1 MLGIMNKGRSL
12 FFNHDLI
19 FRKRVIWRVKTCEYL
34 NCGVTP
40 IYWKKPMELGL
51 VHSIDINEQMQQAYL
66 DYAMSVI
73 VARALPD
80 ARDGLKPVHRRI
92 LYGMYDMGLRPDS
105 ATKKSARIVG
115 EVMGKYH
122 PHGDMPV
129 YEAMAR
135 MAQDFSMRYL
145 LVDGQGNF
153 GSVDGD
159 PPAAMRYTE
168 ARLAAPSIHM
178 LADIGKGTVNFI
190 DNFDGSLQEPDV
202 LPAAIPNLL
211 VNGATGIAVGMST
224 NIPPHNLGE
233 VVDALRY
240 MLANWENLDDV
251 NIEDLMNFIKGPDF
265 PTGGVI
271 LENPQDEGGLIGAY
285 STGRGKVIVQARLH
299 VEEMERGR
307 NRIIVTELPYQ
318 VNKSA
323 LIERIADLVRQERL
337 EGIADLRD
345 ESDRHGMRIVIEL
358 TKTAEPD
365 KVLHALY
372 KSTPMRDAFN
382 IILLALVG
390 GEPRM
395 LSLKQAL
402 RVYLDHRLVVIRRR
416 SEYDLEKARQRAHIL
431 EGYLIALKNLD
442 AVIDLIRK
450 SPDADTAKVRLMK
463 RFRLSDLQAQAILD
477 MQLRRLAALERKKIE
492 EEYKAIQ
499 TQIKALVALLKSPK
513 KMRELCSEELGQVKE
528 LYGDRRRTVIM
539 GATSVEAK
547 GVAPLPGVS
556 LAPEQIVWVCV
567 TDEGLISR
575 TEDEKSPRISGNAAP
590 KFLLQANS
598 RDVLYL
604 VAENGEA
611 TGLPV
616 HTLPEAE
623 NPAEGTPYPKV
634 TALLESDKLVALF
647 TLPSKEERSVG
658 KCVFTC
664 TRQGI
669 VKKSDITEMPGATA
683 HPFTLVRVNEGD
695 TLGWVRLT
703 DGKSDV
709 LLATADGMAIR
720 FSDIEVRPMGLV
732 AAGVG
737 GIKLGVRDEVIGM
750 ELLPPRGEVLLVTSD
765 GKAKRCAAA
774 LFPKQGRYGQG
785 VVAWKLPRTATLVGL
800 AVGRPSTR
808 VTLRLTKLAPKAMRL
823 DEAPLQTRVASGK
836 PVVEAKNVQVVSLT
850 IPWEVPRAAGSK
862 VEEEAKPAAKPA
874 TRRSAAE
881 QLAFSLETATS
892 APSKR
897 RTTRKAVS
905 VTTPVKTDMPE
916 KRAVRAIT
924 AKTRQPKVT
933 PNQASQEKTPTAKRS
948 RSKTPSTRTT
958 RTKTSPEKAVLPKT
972 IKPKTTTNRSRKV
985 PGGQSPPPAANTT
998 PTGAKPTTRKRIPST
1013 RSSAKKESPSRKPE
1027 SRSTSQRTEPGKSAR
1042 KPASRS
1048 GAKTKPKTPTQ
1059 K

>member
-1 MLGIMNKGRSL
+1 
-12 FFNHDLI
+12 
-19 FRKRVIWRVKTCEYL
+19 
-34 NCGVTP
+34 
-40 IYWKKPMELGL
+40 MELGL

-122 PHGDMPV
+122 PHGDLPV

-168 ARLAAPSIHM
+168 ARLAAPSIQM
-178 LADIGKGTVNFI
+178 LADIGKGTVDFI
-190 DNFDGSLQEPDV
+190 DNFDGSLQEPVV

-211 VNGATGIAVGMST
+211 VNGSTGIAVGMST

-233 VVDALRY
+233 VVEALRY
-240 MLANWENLDDV
+240 MLANWEKLDDV
-251 NIEDLMNFIKGPDF
+251 NVEDLMTFIKGPDF
-265 PTGGVI
+265 PTGGVV

-285 STGRGKVIVQARLH
+285 GTGRGRVIVQARLH

-323 LIERIADLVRQERL
+323 LIERIAELVRGERL

-358 TKTAEPD
+358 TKTAEPE
-365 KVLHALY
+365 KVLHELY
-372 KSTPMRDAFN
+372 KSTSMRDVFN
-382 IILLALVG
+382 IILLALVD

-416 SEYDLEKARQRAHIL
+416 TEYELEKARQRAHIL
-431 EGYLIALKNLD
+431 EGYLTALKHLD
-442 AVIDLIRK
+442 EVIDLIKK
-450 SPDADTAKVRLMK
+450 SPDADTAKMRLMK
-463 RFRLSDLQAQAILD
+463 RFRLSELQAQAILD

-499 TQIKALVALLKSPK
+499 IQIKALEALLKSPR
-513 KMRELCSEELGQVKE
+513 KMREMCSEELGQVKE
-528 LYGDRRRTVIM
+528 LYGDRRRTFIT
-539 GATSVEAK
+539 GATVGGARGAE
-547 GVAPLPGVS
+547 PLQTAS
-556 LAPEQIVWVCV
+556 LTPDHTVWVCV
-567 TDEGLISR
+567 TTEGLISR
-575 TEDEKSPRISGNAAP
+575 TIDEKPPRISGTAAP
-590 KFLLQANS
+590 KFLVQTNS

-604 VAENGEA
+604 AAENGETA
-611 TGLPV
+611 GVPV
-616 HTLPEAE
+616 HALPETE
-623 NPAEGTPYPKV
+623 NPADGNPYHKV
-634 TALLESDKLVALF
+634 SALTENDKLAVLF
-647 TLPSKEERSVG
+647 TLPPKEERPEG
-658 KCVFTC
+658 RCVFTC
-664 TRQGI
+664 TRQGM
-669 VKKSDITEMPGATA
+669 VKKSDTAEMPGPTA
-683 HPFTLVRVNEGD
+683 HPFTLVKVNEGD

-720 FSDIEVRPMGLV
+720 FSEEDVRAMGLV

-737 GIKLGVRDEVIGM
+737 GIKLGARDEVIGM
-750 ELLPPRGEVLLVTSD
+750 EILPPKGEVLLVASD

-785 VVAWKLPRTATLVGL
+785 VVAWKLPRTATLIGL

-808 VTLRLTKLAPKAMRL
+808 VTLHLTKLAPKAMRL

-836 PVVEAKNVQVVSLT
+836 LVVDAKNVQVVGLT
-850 IPWEVPRAAGSK
+850 IPWEVPRSSNGDARQASSKGEEEEKPVREPASK
-862 VEEEAKPAAKPA
+862 VEAEQLTFGLDTASSALSTKTTTRNTPSTTRKVPSTDRKVSSAESPSKVRVSKPEISKVVEPKRKQAKKSLAKTVKQKTMVLKAVAVKESPSNVAKLKARQAKQAQPRNKSTPSSVKSKRGAGKPAASKSKPTVKPGGQKRTPSSTPRRGAVPKSPSAGKPA
-874 TRRSAAE
+874 TRS
-881 QLAFSLETATS
+881 S
-892 APSKR
+892 SKV
-897 RTTRKAVS
+897 KVKKL
-905 VTTPVKTDMPE
+905 TPK
-916 KRAVRAIT
+916 
-924 AKTRQPKVT
+924 
-933 PNQASQEKTPTAKRS
+933 
-948 RSKTPSTRTT
+948 
-958 RTKTSPEKAVLPKT
+958 
-972 IKPKTTTNRSRKV
+972 
-985 PGGQSPPPAANTT
+985 
-998 PTGAKPTTRKRIPST
+998 
-1013 RSSAKKESPSRKPE
+1013 
-1027 SRSTSQRTEPGKSAR
+1027 
-1042 KPASRS
+1042 
-1048 GAKTKPKTPTQ
+1048 
-1059 K
+1059 

>member
-1 MLGIMNKGRSL
+1 
-12 FFNHDLI
+12 
-19 FRKRVIWRVKTCEYL
+19 
-34 NCGVTP
+34 
-40 IYWKKPMELGL
+40 MELGL

-122 PHGDMPV
+122 PHGDLPV

-168 ARLAAPSIHM
+168 ARLTAPSIHM
-178 LADIGKGTVNFI
+178 LADIGKATVDFA
-190 DNFDGSLQEPDV
+190 DNFDGSLQEPLV

-233 VVDALRY
+233 VVDALRH
-240 MLANWENLDDV
+240 MLANWEKLDDV
-251 NIEDLMNFIKGPDF
+251 NVEDLMTFIKGPDF

-285 STGRGKVIVQARLH
+285 STGRGRVIVQARLH

-318 VNKSA
+318 VNKSS
-323 LIERIADLVRQERL
+323 LIERIAELVRGERL

-358 TKTAEPD
+358 TKTAEPE
-365 KVLHALY
+365 KVLHELY
-372 KSTPMRDAFN
+372 KSTSMRDIFN
-382 IILLALVG
+382 IILLALVD

-402 RVYLDHRLVVIRRR
+402 RVYLDHRLSVIRRR
-416 SEYDLEKARQRAHIL
+416 AEYELEKARQRAHIL
-431 EGYLIALKNLD
+431 EGYLTALKHLD
-442 AVIDLIRK
+442 EVIDLIKK
-450 SPDADTAKVRLMK
+450 SPDADIAKTRLMK
-463 RFRLSDLQAQAILD
+463 RFRLSELQAQAILD

-499 TQIKALVALLKSPK
+499 IQIKALEALLKSPR

-528 LYGDRRRTVIM
+528 LYGDRRRTFIT
-539 GATSVEAK
+539 GATVGGARGSEPIQTA
-547 GVAPLPGVS
+547 S
-556 LAPEQIVWVCV
+556 LTPDHTVWVCV
-567 TDEGLISR
+567 TAEGLISR
-575 TEDEKSPRISGNAAP
+575 TIDEKPPRISGTAAP
-590 KFLLQANS
+590 KFLVQTNS

-604 VAENGEA
+604 AAENGDTA
-611 TGLPV
+611 GVPV
-616 HTLPEAE
+616 HALPETE
-623 NPAEGTPYPKV
+623 NPADGNPYSKV
-634 TALLESDKLVALF
+634 SALTENDKLAVLF
-647 TLPSKEERSVG
+647 TLPPKEERPEG
-658 KCVFTC
+658 RCVFTC
-664 TRQGI
+664 TRQGM
-669 VKKSDITEMPGATA
+669 VKKSDTAEMPGPTA
-683 HPFTLVRVNEGD
+683 HPFTLVKVNEGD

-720 FSDIEVRPMGLV
+720 FSEEDVRAMGLV

-737 GIKLGVRDEVIGM
+737 GIKLGARDEVIGM
-750 ELLPPRGEVLLVTSD
+750 DILPPKGEVLLIASD

-808 VTLRLTKLAPKAMRL
+808 VTLHLTKLAPKAMRL

-836 PVVEAKNVQVVSLT
+836 LVVDAKNVQVIGLT
-850 IPWEVPRAAGSK
+850 IPWEVPRSGNGEARLASSKGEEEKPVREPASK
-862 VEEEAKPAAKPA
+862 VEAEQLTFGLDSASSTLTTKTTNRKVPSTESSSKVRGLKSAPTKTVKPKSTAPKRKREMKSPAKTGKQKSMVFKAADVKEPPSKVAEPKARQAKSTSSVVKSKTGAGKPAASKSKP
-874 TRRSAAE
+874 
-881 QLAFSLETATS
+881 
-892 APSKR
+892 
-897 RTTRKAVS
+897 
-905 VTTPVKTDMPE
+905 
-916 KRAVRAIT
+916 I
-924 AKTRQPKVT
+924 AK
-933 PNQASQEKTPTAKRS
+933 
-948 RSKTPSTRTT
+948 
-958 RTKTSPEKAVLPKT
+958 
-972 IKPKTTTNRSRKV
+972 
-985 PGGQSPPPAANTT
+985 PGGQKRT
-998 PTGAKPTTRKRIPST
+998 P
-1013 RSSAKKESPSRKPE
+1013 SSAIRQGAVQKSPRA
-1027 SRSTSQRTEPGKSAR
+1027 G
-1042 KPASRS
+1042 KPAEKSR
-1048 GAKTKPKTPTQ
+1048 PKKKRLP
-1059 K
+1059 KK